1 MGIGRFGFVTL
12 YPSFTYKMKTSLNSM
27 CLKLSCLLFIKRK
40 DGKILLLKRN
50 KSPNKGLW
58 SPPGGKFD
66 LSSGESP
73 FECAKREAL
82 EETGLVLED
91 NDLRIF
97 GYVSEKNYQ
106 DSGHWL
112 MFLFECRK
120 FIENTPKCF
129 DEGSFA
135 FFTRLEID
143 SLSIPPTDHEF
154 VWPFYD
160 KKELG
165 FWGSRADC
173 SGSTPK
179 IKIEAS
185 PS

>member
-1 MGIGRFGFVTL
+1 MR
-12 YPSFTYKMKTSLNSM
+12 
-27 CLKLSCLLFIKRK
+27 LKLSCLLFIKRK

-135 FFTRLEID
+135 FFTR
-143 SLSIPPTDHEF
+143 S
-154 VWPFYD
+154 
-160 KKELG
+160 
-165 FWGSRADC
+165 
-173 SGSTPK
+173 
-179 IKIEAS
+179 
-185 PS
+185 